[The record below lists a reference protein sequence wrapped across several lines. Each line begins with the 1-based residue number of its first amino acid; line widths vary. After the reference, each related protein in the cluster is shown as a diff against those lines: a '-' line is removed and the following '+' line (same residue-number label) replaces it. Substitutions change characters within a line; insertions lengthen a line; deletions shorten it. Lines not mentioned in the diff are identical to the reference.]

1 MDLKRCRNSAVLEY
15 FIAVL
20 YSRRKENSRQSSLV
34 SSLNVKGQHTTRFQ
48 REKES
53 GAHSAYPWKFMW
65 EGSDCVGADGRRSR
79 EVRMGREPKILMGAR
94 SCVTQSACT
103 LSDFILCLYFL
114 IAKRGDPLGLVL
126 SRGAAAAF
134 PMETTP
140 TSSAATPTMT
150 TGDGDS
156 PPAKA
161 LAEDYG
167 LYWTVQQKIDDLLQR
182 SERNI
187 MPKHPEFAT
196 Y

>member
-1 MDLKRCRNSAVLEY
+1 LNYNNSVLQN
-15 FIAVL
+15 L
-20 YSRRKENSRQSSLV
+20 LLNS
-34 SSLNVKGQHTTRFQ
+34 
-48 REKES
+48 
-53 GAHSAYPWKFMW
+53 
-65 EGSDCVGADGRRSR
+65 
-79 EVRMGREPKILMGAR
+79 
-94 SCVTQSACT
+94 CT